1 MCIVFDGSSKIKEP
15 TLNDCL
21 YPGSSLTEPLT
32 SVILRFHANNIIFIV
47 DIEKEFLQI
56 SLKLEDRNLVHF
68 LCYKNKN
75 EITSDNISQSIM

>member
-1 MCIVFDGSSKIKEP
+1 MCIVFDGSSKIEEP

-32 SVILRFHANNIIFIV
+32 SVILHFHANNIIFIV

-68 LCYKNKN
+68 LWYKNKN